1 MNGTEEQTCNCCFSS
16 TENCIH
22 SRHCFMT
29 GEYCSKQTNI
39 QKERKRLHDNYSIN
53 AFVVMNFSNMS
64 DVVYKWRLQ
73 SFIESLSKY
82 LYIDSEN
89 QKLYC
94 LPTAKLTQQ
103 ETEEIKNKKWEQ
115 VKKVNVIRSDSN
127 PASNYVI
134 CNRVC
139 QQLQIADLV
148 IVDVSV
154 ENANVFY
161 EFGMAAALG
170 KMILPICYSESF
182 YEIRIP
188 KVKESDE
195 ATGEVSCKEKIEER
209 LLEHHIGRYPWRKNL
224 FEYYGIR
231 YRSERA
237 DDLDYKAEENKP
249 TITQYLKYDWVT
261 RKEYGFSDTQY
272 SRFPYHEI
280 IEDKQY
286 NPDKRKIGEQ
296 IYNRLRETYNKAKHI
311 HNTLVI
317 YTMEGFLNEMQAG
330 QCIINFYKNITL
342 QMKTERCFCGE
353 RIGVLIQENAIPE
366 DRKDAK
372 IDKSLLYGVGEIIR
386 IGMNQATYIASKEK
400 IKTKDFL
407 TITDRTILD
416 ELSDEE
422 KDGDGWEKDIVR
434 FTKEHIRNKS
444 MSIYPDNPIYVSRV
458 KNGLQKDILSIPGEN
473 TKNTTANKGKKENSL
488 ENYFCLYHVMLRTLK
503 YTNEIVV
510 DISKN
515 SLQSLFWLGAAHGS
529 DVYAITVRHEESD
542 EKRMVITGS
551 SKKGERDIFDVSG
564 LWAAILRSND
574 TDGFYRQLALVQ
586 MGIEQHTKLMLKDL
600 EYYENRL
607 SEYLYKSADDIS
619 VENSPDGIKEILKNS
634 ENLKRIKKFM
644 ETRDHPEVVCKLL
657 DALGLSSDET
667 SLFEQILVLSG
678 IKELLSKK
686 ENNEALALES
696 FYRDRFWRPMLKHNR
711 LCIYLPQVDDVDLV
725 DEEPRLHIVK
735 WDVDAVAVL
744 SHYLSKRK
752 IIGEYHFKTL
762 PKNAAD
768 KNAENLNFI
777 CVGDAARPLTKKAHN
792 AEGQSATTS
801 LAEHVY
807 NKIGRK
813 NLKLFS
819 AKQGC
824 NIIHRRALHTE
835 EQTKTHDEAKQ
846 TCAIRERNKK
856 LIYKG
861 FARFGSDPIE
871 GIYTQL
877 PQSICYDC
885 MTVAASEKTSDNTG
899 IVRKYYHNLEE
910 MRQGQCEFKN
920 NGDRYHMQI
929 GQLILWRDVPK
940 NRNEKV
946 YYRVALT
953 GASGP
958 ATLALATL
966 LVDDKQKE
974 DIFRKKEEQN
984 QSGEPVRRNTGP
996 EEIVGKNLLSHLQ
1009 ENVRK
1014 QLTEVYLEKL
1024 DIALKALSI
1033 EVTKRTKEN
1042 GNCIC
1047 GIRSRIKEPQTAA
1060 YITRVKYAASMYL
1073 STLLYQYFFPFLSI
1087 EDEYRICNGMRTY
1100 IANMMAAGLSP
1111 FALDYPPNEDK
1122 RFSNAISNKSVREV
1136 AALVTSVLEDVLK
1149 SFRGIEAFY
1158 QVKVYVDGKN
1168 EQNAVDRDT
1177 RRVED
1182 ICELTDD
1189 RTPPVNCLFVE

>member
-1 MNGTEEQTCNCCFSS
+1 MKGTETQTCNCCCTS
-16 TENCIH
+16 TEDCIQ
-22 SRHCFMT
+22 SRRCFMT

-39 QKERKRLHDNYSIN
+39 QKERKRLHDKYSIN

-73 SFIESLSKY
+73 SFVESLSKY
-82 LYIDSEN
+82 LYIDSDN

-94 LPTAKLTQQ
+94 LPTAKLTLQ
-103 ETEEIKNKKWEQ
+103 EAEEIKNKKWEQ

-154 ENANVFY
+154 ENTNVFY
-161 EFGMAAALG
+161 EFGMAVALG

-182 YEIRIP
+182 YEIRVP

-195 ATGEVSCKEKIEER
+195 AIGEASRKKKIEER

-280 IEDKQY
+280 IEDQKY
-286 NPDKRKIGEQ
+286 NPDKMKIGEQ
-296 IYNRLRETYNKAKHI
+296 IYNRLRDTYNKATHI

-317 YTMEGFLNEMQAG
+317 YTMEGFLNEAQAG

-342 QMKTERCFCGE
+342 QMETERCFCGD

-386 IGMNQATYIASKEK
+386 IGMNQATYIASKGK

-407 TITDRTILD
+407 TITDPMLD
-416 ELSDEE
+416 DLTDEE
-422 KDGDGWEKDIVR
+422 KDGDGWKKEIIR

-458 KNGLQKDILSIPGEN
+458 KNGLQKDVLSIPG
-473 TKNTTANKGKKENSL
+473 KNKKTILSDMSRKENSL

-542 EKRMVITGS
+542 EERMVITGS
-551 SKKGERDIFDVSG
+551 SEKSERDIFDVSG

-586 MGIEQHTKLMLKDL
+586 LGIEQHTKLMIKDL

-607 SEYLYKSADDIS
+607 LEYLYKPVHDILEEDS
-619 VENSPDGIKEILKNS
+619 FENVPKIQGASNHRQSTKQLAVAAKLPACLATCSNRDLALS
-634 ENLKRIKKFM
+634 RIN
-644 ETRDHPEVVCKLL
+644 ELL
-657 DALGLSSDET
+657 DR
-667 SLFEQILVLSG
+667 
-678 IKELLSKK
+678 KER
-686 ENNEALALES
+686 EEAQALES
-696 FYRDRFWRPMLKHNR
+696 YYRNRFWRPMLKYNQLR
-711 LCIYLPQVDDVDLV
+711 IYLPQVDDTDQA
-725 DEEPRLHIVK
+725 DGEPRLHTVK
-735 WDVDAVAVL
+735 WDVDAIAAL

-768 KNAENLNFI
+768 KDAENLNFI
-777 CVGDAARPLTKKAHN
+777 CVGDAARPLVRKNYTADR
-792 AEGQSATTS
+792 QSATES
-801 LAEHVY
+801 LAEHIY
-807 NKIGRK
+807 NEISSNSKAF
-813 NLKLFS
+813 NMN
-819 AKQGC
+819 QGQ
-824 NIIHRRALHTE
+824 NIIH
-835 EQTKTHDEAKQ
+835 
-846 TCAIRERNKK
+846 ERDMQNGKRCRIMEK
-856 LIYKG
+856 NQQLIYKG
-861 FARFGSDPIE
+861 FARFGSKPPE

-877 PQSICYDC
+877 PYSICYDH
-885 MTVAASEKTSDNTG
+885 M
-899 IVRKYYHNLEE
+899 RKPDPENSVKDTDTPKNYYHNHKEIQ
-910 MRQGQCEFKN
+910 QGTCEFKN
-920 NGDRYHMQI
+920 NGDRHHIQI
-929 GQLILWRDVPK
+929 AQLILWREVPK
-940 NRNEKV
+940 NKNGKV

-974 DIFRKKEEQN
+974 DIFRKKEEQK
-984 QSGEPVRRNTGP
+984 QSSEPVRRNTDP

-1009 ENVRK
+1009 ENIRK
-1014 QLTEVYLEKL
+1014 KLTEVYLEKL
-1024 DIALKALSI
+1024 DKALNALSI

-1042 GNCIC
+1042 GICIC
-1047 GIRSRIKEPQTAA
+1047 RIRSRIKESQTAA

-1087 EDEYRICNGMRTY
+1087 EDECRICNGMRTY
-1100 IANMMAAGLSP
+1100 ISNMMAAGLSP

-1122 RFSNAISNKSVREV
+1122 RFSNAISNKSIREV
-1136 AALVTSVLEDVLK
+1136 AALVISVLEDVLK

-1158 QVKVYVDGKN
+1158 QVRVYVDEKN
-1168 EQNAVDRDT
+1168 GQNSVDRDT
-1177 RRVED
+1177 RKVED
-1182 ICELTDD
+1182 ICELKDASTS
-1189 RTPPVNCLFVE
+1189 PVNCLFVE

>member
-1 MNGTEEQTCNCCFSS
+1 MKGTEAQTCNCCSTS
-16 TENCIH
+16 TEDCIQ
-22 SRHCFMT
+22 SRRCFMT

-39 QKERKRLHDNYSIN
+39 QKERKRLHDKYSIN

-82 LYIDSEN
+82 LYIDSEK

-154 ENANVFY
+154 ENTNVFY
-161 EFGMAAALG
+161 EFGMAVALG

-182 YEIRIP
+182 YEIRVP

-195 ATGEVSCKEKIEER
+195 ATGEASHKEKIGED
-209 LLEHHIGRYPWRKNL
+209 LLEHHIGRYPWRKSL
-224 FEYYGIR
+224 FEHYGIR

-237 DDLDYKAEENKP
+237 DDIDYEAEENKP

-261 RKEYGFSDTQY
+261 RKEYGFSDIQY

-280 IEDKQY
+280 IEAQQY
-286 NPDKRKIGEQ
+286 NPNKIKVGKQ
-296 IYNRLRETYNKAKHI
+296 IYNRLRETYNKAKQI

-330 QCIINFYKNITL
+330 QCIINYYNNITL
-342 QMKTERCFCGE
+342 QMKTEQCFCGD

-366 DRKDAK
+366 DRKDSK
-372 IDKSLLYGVGEIIR
+372 LEKSLLYGVGEIIR
-386 IGMNQATYIASKEK
+386 IGMNQATYIASKGK

-407 TITDRTILD
+407 TITNRAMLNDL
-416 ELSDEE
+416 LDEE
-422 KDGDGWEKDIVR
+422 KDGDGWEQDIIR

-458 KNGLQKDILSIPGEN
+458 KNGLQKDILSIPVEN
-473 TKNTTANKGKKENSL
+473 AQSTTVDQENSL

-529 DVYAITVRHEESD
+529 DIYAITVRHEESD
-542 EKRMVITGS
+542 EERMVITGS
-551 SKKGERDIFDVSG
+551 PEKRERDIFDVSG
-564 LWAAILRSND
+564 LWAAILRSDD
-574 TDGFYRQLALVQ
+574 TEGFYRQLALVQ

-600 EYYENRL
+600 EYYESRL

-619 VENSPDGIKEILKNS
+619 AENSSDSIKEILKNG
-634 ENLKRIKKFM
+634 ENLKRIKEFM
-644 ETRDHPEVVCKLL
+644 EKPGHFEVVRTLL
-657 DALGLSSDET
+657 NAFGLPSDET
-667 SLFEQILVLSG
+667 SLFEHILLLSG
-678 IKELLSKK
+678 IKELLRNK
-686 ENNEALALES
+686 ENKEAQALES
-696 FYRDRFWRPMLKHNR
+696 YYRDKFWKPMLKHNR
-711 LCIYLPQVDDVDLV
+711 LCIYLPQVDDTNSVDG
-725 DEEPRLHIVK
+725 EPRLHTVK
-735 WDVDAVAVL
+735 WDVDAIAVL

-762 PKNAAD
+762 PEGVAD
-768 KNAENLNFI
+768 ENSSHLNFI
-777 CVGDAARPLTKKAHN
+777 CVGDAARPLKKQGNLAQGQPE
-792 AEGQSATTS
+792 AES
-801 LAEHVY
+801 LAENIYHQINNGKSRSFATKHGYNVIHKRELREIIKICTQGETSQASVQ
-807 NKIGRK
+807 NKIYRK
-813 NLKLFS
+813 LV
-819 AKQGC
+819 
-824 NIIHRRALHTE
+824 
-835 EQTKTHDEAKQ
+835 
-846 TCAIRERNKK
+846 
-856 LIYKG
+856 YKG
-861 FARFGSDPIE
+861 FLQLGSEPIE

-885 MTVAASEKTSDNTG
+885 MTTADPKRALDSAD
-899 IVRKYYHNLEE
+899 IVRGYYHNLDEIR
-910 MRQGQCEFKN
+910 MGQCEFKN
-920 NGDRYHMQI
+920 NGDRHHIQI
-929 GQLILWRDVPK
+929 GQMILWREVPENK
-940 NRNEKV
+940 NGKV
-946 YYRVALT
+946 FYRVALT

-966 LVDDKQKE
+966 LVDD
-974 DIFRKKEEQN
+974 EQN
-984 QSGEPVRRNTGP
+984 GNIASKTKAQENSDNAECIGSDLKEKA
-996 EEIVGKNLLSHLQ
+996 GKNLLSRLQ
-1009 ENVRK
+1009 EHIRK
-1014 QLTEVYLEKL
+1014 KFTEVYLEKL
-1024 DIALKALSI
+1024 DKELNALSLEI
-1033 EVTKRTKEN
+1033 AKESKEEK
-1042 GNCIC
+1042 NCDHTIGSC
-1047 GIRSRIKEPQTAA
+1047 ITGSQKTG
-1060 YITRVKYAASMYL
+1060 YITRVKYAANIYL
-1073 STLLYQYFFPFLSI
+1073 STLLYQYFLPFLSI
-1087 EDEYRICNGMRTY
+1087 EDECRICNGMRTY

-1111 FALDYPPNEDK
+1111 FALNYPPNEDK
-1122 RFSNAISNKSVREV
+1122 RFSNAISNKSVEE
-1136 AALVTSVLEDVLK
+1136 AAAKVTSVLGDVLK

-1158 QVKVYVDGKN
+1158 QVKVNVDKKD
-1168 EQNAVDRDT
+1168 EQKEVDCDT

-1182 ICELTDD
+1182 ICELKDAST
-1189 RTPPVNCLFVE
+1189 TPVNCLFVE